1 VAFFMPFY
9 SIFQIQDLISEEEHP
24 DCNREGPGFESPR
37 DHKATS
43 LNEVNCFMYQG
54 TFYILPD

>member
-1 VAFFMPFY
+1 
-9 SIFQIQDLISEEEHP
+9 LISEEEHP
-24 DCNREGPGFESPR
+24 DCNREGPGIESRR

-43 LNEVNCFMYQG
+43 LNEVDCFMYQG